1 MAKQSHDFSL
11 SSKDRN
17 DALQT
22 KESIDDLDESIDN
35 LDNGISPNAMFW
47 QDVGSSGKQDL
58 SEGLSY
64 HC

>member
-22 KESIDDLDESIDN
+22 QESIDN
-35 LDNGISPNAMFW
+35 LDDGISPNAMFW
-47 QDVGSSGKQDL
+47 QGVGSSGKQDL
-58 SEGLSY
+58 SEGLGY